1 MWPKSLKVWKR
12 MHKLLRITTVS
23 MSYRLLLKGQ
33 MEYMSR
39 YFETHAASA
48 PGWELDDLA
57 TDENTQIHPIDM
69 ERKPS
74 PVKDFASL
82 VKLRALIKKLKPRI
96 VHTHTPKAGLLG
108 MLAAYLCRV
117 PVRLHT
123 VAGIPWMESAGAK
136 RKVLQFMEK
145 LTYRFATHVYS
156 NSQALKEFI
165 LENNLLPAQKIS
177 VLARGSSNG
186 INTEWYSRTEE
197 VMVQAHALKEEWGL
211 KDEKVILFVG
221 RLVKDKGIEELLEAY
236 QNLRQQYQLKLLLV
250 GPFEKELDPLSDW
263 AVTLIENDIDII
275 TPGYVKDVR
284 PYMALSYLLAFPSYR
299 EGFPNVP
306 MQAGAMGL
314 PAIVTDIN
322 GCNEIVEQVVN
333 GLIIPPKS
341 AGHLQEALVRLLE
354 DNELYNSL
362 AENARP
368 MIEQRYEQQL
378 IWEALLEEY
387 QIHLKKAGINV

>member
-1 MWPKSLKVWKR
+1 

-33 MEYMSR
+33 LQFMSQH
-39 YFETHAASA
+39 FETHAASA

-57 TDENTQIHPIDM
+57 TDENTQVHPIDM

-123 VAGIPWMESAGAK
+123 VAGIPWMESVGAK

-145 LTYRFATHVYS
+145 LTYRYATHVYS

-165 LENNLLPAQKIS
+165 LENNLLPSQKIS
-177 VLARGSSNG
+177 VIAKGSSNG
-186 INTEWYSRTEE
+186 INTEWYSRTQE
-197 VMVQAHALKEEWGL
+197 VLKKASALKEEWGL

-236 QNLRQQYQLKLLLV
+236 KNLKPVLKIKLLLV
-250 GPFEKELDPLSDW
+250 GPFEKERDPLSDW
-263 AVTLIENDIDII
+263 ASNLIENDIDII

-314 PAIVTDIN
+314 PSIVTDIN
-322 GCNEIVEQVVN
+322 GCNEIVEQEVN

-354 DNELYNSL
+354 DNELYNRLSQ
-362 AENARP
+362 NARP
-368 MIEQRYEQQL
+368 MIEQRYEQKL

-387 QIHLKKAGINV
+387 QIHLKKAGIDV

>member
-33 MEYMSR
+33 LQFMSQH
-39 YFETHAASA
+39 FETHAASA

-57 TDENTQIHPIDM
+57 TDENTQVHPIDM

-123 VAGIPWMESAGAK
+123 VAGIPWMESVGAK

-145 LTYRFATHVYS
+145 LTYRYATHVYS

-165 LENNLLPAQKIS
+165 LENNLLPSQKIS
-177 VLARGSSNG
+177 VIAKGSSNG
-186 INTEWYSRTEE
+186 INTEWYSRTQE
-197 VMVQAHALKEEWGL
+197 VLKKASALKEEWGL

-236 QNLRQQYQLKLLLV
+236 KNLKPVLKIKLLLV
-250 GPFEKELDPLSDW
+250 GPFEKERDPLSDW
-263 AVTLIENDIDII
+263 ASNLIENDIDII

-314 PAIVTDIN
+314 PSIVTDIN
-322 GCNEIVEQVVN
+322 GCNEIVEQEVN

-354 DNELYNSL
+354 DNELYNRLSQ
-362 AENARP
+362 NARP
-368 MIEQRYEQQL
+368 MIEQRYEQKL

-387 QIHLKKAGINV
+387 QIHLKKAGIDV